1 MAAEENTGSFRAR
14 PGVLDAAARAA
25 VHRVLRALR
34 TGRVELHETW
44 ADGPIVLGR
53 GASEPIRVE
62 IRSPRVYTQLART
75 RSIGMGTTYADG
87 LWETDDLIG
96 LCRLGAREVGRGDR
110 IRRRIAPLVR
120 PVQKLRSLPLLNTR
134 RGARRNI
141 AAHYD
146 LGNKLFELFLD
157 REAMMYSSAVFERP
171 DATLEEAQLARMER
185 VCRRLELV
193 GDDHLLEIGT
203 GWGGMAAFAASRY
216 GCRVTT
222 TTISREQRE
231 YAEARVRAQ
240 GLEDRVTVLGADY
253 RDLDGRYDKLVSLEM
268 IEAVGWQYF
277 DTFFRRCSELLE
289 PHGLFFLQAIVIDDR
304 AYEAEK
310 STRSFAIEL
319 IFPGGCLPSL
329 EVIQRCLARETDLR
343 TAWLDD
349 ISSSYVLTLREWRRR
364 FVAAIDRLEELGYDE
379 RFRRLW
385 TLWLALSEAGF
396 AEARIRDVQ
405 LLAAKPGWRGE
416 LAASADAEPAA
427 DAFAVRSSRS

>member
-1 MAAEENTGSFRAR
+1 
-14 PGVLDAAARAA
+14 
-25 VHRVLRALR
+25 
-34 TGRVELHETW
+34 
-44 ADGPIVLGR
+44 
-53 GASEPIRVE
+53 
-62 IRSPRVYTQLART
+62 
-75 RSIGMGTTYADG
+75 
-87 LWETDDLIG
+87 
-96 LCRLGAREVGRGDR
+96 
-110 IRRRIAPLVR
+110 
-120 PVQKLRSLPLLNTR
+120 
-134 RGARRNI
+134 
-141 AAHYD
+141 
-146 LGNKLFELFLD
+146 LFLD
-157 REAMMYSSAVFERP
+157 REAMMYSSALFERP

-185 VCRRLELV
+185 VCRKLELV

-253 RDLDGRYDKLVSLEM
+253 RELGGRYDKLVSLEM

-310 STRSFAIEL
+310 STRSFATEL

-329 EVIQRCLARETDLR
+329 EVIQRCLAHETDLR

-364 FVAAIDRLEELGYDE
+364 FVAATDRLEELGYDE

-405 LLAAKPGWRGE
+405 LLAAKPGWRGGPG
-416 LAASADAEPAA
+416 ASVDTPAEARPVQPL
-427 DAFAVRSSRS
+427 AVRPRPD